1 VRSLPSPTSHFL
13 FANYSTNRR
22 SIICCRRRKR
32 RGEIYLED
40 DEDALFIVEKPFFLQ
55 PAPKTRY
62 KSAVNPH
69 SKYEDSGSDTEVEE
83 FGYDSDAYEK
93 V

>member
-1 VRSLPSPTSHFL
+1 M
-13 FANYSTNRR
+13 NRR

-40 DEDALFIVEKPFFLQ
+40 DEDKLFIVEKPFFLQ
-55 PAPKTRY
+55 PAPKTRH
-62 KSAVNPH
+62 KIAVNTH

-83 FGYDSDAYEK
+83 FSYDSDAYEK

>member
-1 VRSLPSPTSHFL
+1 M
-13 FANYSTNRR
+13 NRR

-62 KSAVNPH
+62 KSVVNTH
-69 SKYEDSGSDTEVEE
+69 AKYEDSGSDTEVEE
-83 FGYDSDAYEK
+83 FGYDIDAYEK